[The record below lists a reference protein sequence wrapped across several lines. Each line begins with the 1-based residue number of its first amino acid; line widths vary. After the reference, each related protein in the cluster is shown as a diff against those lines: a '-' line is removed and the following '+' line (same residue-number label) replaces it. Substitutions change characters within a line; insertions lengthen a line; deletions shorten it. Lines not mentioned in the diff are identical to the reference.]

1 MGFFLGI
8 LHNTPEFLFLPC
20 FRTAWTG
27 YIRSWGNLEVD
38 IIFLCIIS
46 RWVCALR
53 LFFFLWQIIVGF
65 QFFKV
70 NMQCC
75 SSSNF
80 HEHCQQVWVFFFF
93 FLNIFL
99 ISSLSLELTHYV
111 WVYVQLY
118 IGIFAHLFTKSFNF
132 VVLKFFFM
140 LMLSLAYWPI
150 LGSIQAILSNLFLNV
165 IAGY

>member
-8 LHNTPEFLFLPC
+8 LQNTPEFLLLPC
-20 FRTAWTG
+20 FRTTWTG

-46 RWVCALR
+46 WWVCALR
-53 LFFFLWQIIVGF
+53 PFFSMTDRYWFSELICNVAVLPIFVNITNRFVCLFFFF
-65 QFFKV
+65 SFFINKLLIK
-70 NMQCC
+70 
-75 SSSNF
+75 F
-80 HEHCQQVWVFFFF
+80 ARFFIFF
-93 FLNIFL
+93 FL

-132 VVLKFFFM
+132 VVLKIFYTDAFA
-140 LMLSLAYWPI
+140 SLF
-150 LGSIQAILSNLFLNV
+150 GQF
-165 IAGY
+165 